1 MTECDHADVRAV
13 ANPRY
18 ILRCEACGAE
28 VFEDLA
34 FGGYTS
40 ADDWPKAARAE
51 EQMLAELDAMQSA
64 YGFTCEVDGNR
75 LVMRGTV
82 PPRS

>member
-18 ILRCEACGAE
+18 MLRCEACGAE

-40 ADDWPKAARAE
+40 TWGWACEERERGRFFIVANEEYETQVNSCPFCGARAPVR
-51 EQMLAELDAMQSA
+51 AELA
-64 YGFTCEVDGNR
+64 T
-75 LVMRGTV
+75 LL
-82 PPRS
+82 